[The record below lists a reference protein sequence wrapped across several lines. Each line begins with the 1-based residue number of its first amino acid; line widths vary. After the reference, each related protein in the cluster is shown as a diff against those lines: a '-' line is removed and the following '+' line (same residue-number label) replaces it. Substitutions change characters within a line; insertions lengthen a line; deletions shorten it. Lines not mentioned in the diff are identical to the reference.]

1 MRSSSGFLLPR
12 PRHVRQRLSALVT
25 LALSAVMVSA
35 CGGGGGSSSTASN
48 ANANATS
55 KGKAPRG
62 IVAQTLTMQF
72 NQPVSLNPA
81 LEGTDESDIVYG
93 ALAYDS
99 LIYQQ
104 GDGSYV
110 PDLATSWGYAPG
122 SHNQVFNLTLRPD
135 VHFSDGSVMTAKSV
149 VASLEYFKN
158 AHGPQSS
165 YLATMTSA
173 TATGPDTVQLKF
185 AAPEPQLPFLLSQ
198 YQCIGQIIGPQ
209 GLAKPASLNT
219 TSDGTG
225 PYVLSP
231 TQSVA
236 GSSYAFTLNP
246 HYWNPSAVHYRTVL
260 VKVIADPQTALSAA
274 QSGQIDALT
283 SLPAVVANTAKADG
297 LRVYQEPFSIATL
310 ILMDRGGSVSPLGK
324 LQVRQA
330 INEAVNRQALAKGLG
345 GGAAVPT
352 DELALPG
359 TTGYDPSRAA
369 KYPYDPANAKK
380 LLAAAG
386 YPHGFTLPVVDTL
399 ALDPNGDFAA
409 ALKSQLSAIGVQLQI
424 TETPSPAQFIPAALS
439 KKYPAAIFPQA
450 ADGYGFPWSVA
461 FGLAPFQNAFG
472 TMSPQLQQLLATAG
486 GLPASASASAYQKV
500 NDYLVDNAWYVPLFS
515 LEAAFALRPTV
526 ANVQPPSLQNTTIDP
541 VAPNPALSWYPGSS

>member
-1 MRSSSGFLLPR
+1 MRSSSGSRLAL
-12 PRHVRQRLSALVT
+12 PRHVGQRVNALVGVA
-25 LALSAVMVSA
+25 LAAVAVSA
-35 CGGGGGSSSTASN
+35 CGGSSSSSSASN
-48 ANANATS
+48 ANATATT
-55 KGKAPRG
+55 KGKAPSG
-62 IVAQTLTMQF
+62 IVAQTLNMQF

-81 LEGTDESDIVYG
+81 LEGTDESDIVFG
-93 ALAYDS
+93 ALDYDS
-99 LIYQQ
+99 LTYQLA
-104 GDGSYV
+104 DGSYV
-110 PDLATSWGYAPG
+110 GDLATSWSYAPG
-122 SHNQVFNLTLRPD
+122 SHNEVFNLTLRPN
-135 VHFSDGSVMTAKSV
+135 VHFSDGSLMTPKSV

-173 TATGPDTVQLKF
+173 TATGANTVQLKF
-185 AAPEPQLPFLLSQ
+185 SAPEPQLPFLLSQ

-209 GLAKPASLNT
+209 GLAHPASLNT
-219 TSDGTG
+219 SSDGTG

-231 TQSVA
+231 SQSVA
-236 GSSYAFTLNP
+236 GSSYLFTLNS
-246 HYWNPSAVHYRTVL
+246 HYWNPSAVHYRSVV

-274 QSGQIDALT
+274 QSGQIDAVT
-283 SLPAVVANTAKADG
+283 SMPALVANAAKADG
-297 LRVYQEPFSIATL
+297 LQVYQEPFSIATL

-324 LQVRQA
+324 LQVREA
-330 INEAVNRQALAKGLG
+330 INEAVNRPALAKGLG

-359 TTGYDPSRAA
+359 TTGYDPSLAD

-386 YPHGFTLPVVDTL
+386 YPHGFTLPVIDTL

-409 ALKSQLSAIGVQLQI
+409 ALKSELSAIGVQLQI

-472 TMSPQLQQLLATAG
+472 TTSPQLQQLLGTAG
-486 GLPASASASAYQKV
+486 ALPASASGPAYEKV
-500 NDYLVDNAWYVPLFS
+500 DDYLVDNAWYVPLFS
-515 LEAAFALRPTV
+515 LEAAFAVRPTV
-526 ANVQPPSLQNTTIDP
+526 ANVQPPSLQNTSIDP
-541 VAPNPALSWYPGSS
+541 VAPNPALSWYPASG